1 MGKQRKLE
9 AHERKKV
16 EADLARQ
23 RKQEAESRSY
33 TTLFAAQEQDRK
45 ERLAA
50 GESSEDEA
58 KAEKQEGDFDSDDD
72 FM

>member
-1 MGKQRKLE
+1 M
-9 AHERKKV
+9 
-16 EADLARQ
+16 
-23 RKQEAESRSY
+23 
-33 TTLFAAQEQDRK
+33 FAAQEQDRK

-58 KAEKQEGDFDSDDD
+58 TGEKKEGDFDSDDD

>member
-1 MGKQRKLE
+1 M
-9 AHERKKV
+9 

-33 TTLFAAQEQDRK
+33 NTLFAAQELDKK

-50 GESSEDEA
+50 GESSEDEGA
-58 KAEKQEGDFDSDDD
+58 GEKKEGDFDSDDD